1 MRVRVNKTKEG
12 KNQESLFWP
21 KVVITT
27 KQYNMVKKETVEK
40 TIHNF
45 RRHIRKKYSA
55 EGKIRIV
62 LEGLRDDTSITVVCR
77 RNDLGLQR

>member
-1 MRVRVNKTKEG
+1 
-12 KNQESLFWP
+12 
-21 KVVITT
+21 
-27 KQYNMVKKETVEK
+27 MVKKETVEK